1 MFNGGKQQNKK
12 IEGCTIYKGK
22 EEQRTPGMTCTQTGE
37 LGNISP
43 SASEGP
49 KWHQQSLGTAETST
63 ASDLLHSS

>member
-22 EEQRTPGMTCTQTGE
+22 EGQRTPGMTCTQTEE

-49 KWHQQSLGTAETST
+49 K
-63 ASDLLHSS
+63 